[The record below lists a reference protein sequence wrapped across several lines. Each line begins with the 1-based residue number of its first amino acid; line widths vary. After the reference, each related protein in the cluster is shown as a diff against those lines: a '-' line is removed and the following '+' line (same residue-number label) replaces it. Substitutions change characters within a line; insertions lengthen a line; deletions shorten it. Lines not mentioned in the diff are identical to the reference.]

1 MDEDDK
7 ELLIQTSERSK
18 SNTHQIDK
26 IEDRIKDI
34 ETEQKALYE
43 LTSSVKSMAENIS
56 DMKSDIKEVKKG
68 QFDLSNKMDNQIT
81 DVKQQVQNMKDEPY
95 NNYKKTKQSIKI
107 QIITGI
113 GKAIGIGLIGY
124 ICALIGAGIIQL

>member
-1 MDEDDK
+1 MNENEDDK
-7 ELLIQTSERSK
+7 GLLIQTSERSK
-18 SNTHQIDK
+18 SNTHRIDK

-81 DVKQQVQNMKDEPY
+81 DVK
-95 NNYKKTKQSIKI
+95 
-107 QIITGI
+107 
-113 GKAIGIGLIGY
+113 
-124 ICALIGAGIIQL
+124 